1 MKQHTKRTQ
10 RDYTVS
16 FKQSV
21 VDQVER
27 GEMSYKAAQ
36 HRYGIQGN
44 TTVLR
49 WLRRYGRQ
57 NWMAGTP
64 SPFLQDLPMPL
75 SRLTPEQR
83 IKELESLLSQARQR
97 EQEAEQKAEFFKAVV
112 DVLEKDYGVSLT
124 KKRSGRSSHKLVS
137 AG

>member
-27 GEMSYKAAQ
+27 GEMSYKVAQ

-64 SPFLQDLPMPL
+64 PTFLQDSPMPL

-83 IKELESLLSQARQR
+83 IKELESLLAQAKQR

-112 DVLEKDYGVSLT
+112 DVLEKDFGVSLI
-124 KKRSGRSSHKLVS
+124 KKRSGRSSRKPAS